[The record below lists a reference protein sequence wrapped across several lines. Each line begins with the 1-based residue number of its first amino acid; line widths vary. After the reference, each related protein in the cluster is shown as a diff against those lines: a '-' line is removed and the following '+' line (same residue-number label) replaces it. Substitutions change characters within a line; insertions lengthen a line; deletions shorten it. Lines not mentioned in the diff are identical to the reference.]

1 MQMERLV
8 QQYYRE
14 IKWRDEDYVP
24 KTMTEHLQVSMESIG
39 SVALACA
46 AYVGMGDV
54 ITKETLDWVLSYP
67 QFLTTYGTIVRL
79 SNDVVSTKVYISLSL
94 NTLCYLMD

>member
-14 IKWRDEDYVP
+14 IKWRDENYVP

-67 QFLTTYGTIVRL
+67 QFLTTYGIVRL